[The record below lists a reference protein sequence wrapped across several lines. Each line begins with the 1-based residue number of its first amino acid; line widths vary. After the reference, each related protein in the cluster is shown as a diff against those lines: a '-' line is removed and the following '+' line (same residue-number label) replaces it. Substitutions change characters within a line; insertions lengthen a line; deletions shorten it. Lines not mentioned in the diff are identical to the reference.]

1 MAARETSLLVYM
13 CVYVCMMGVRMEP
26 ITGTGGGSMDGTLVF
41 FLKKYMYFFFYR
53 FLRFKMVLIV
63 EIHCDSRVDH
73 ARSFVFLGIFESYV
87 PPYWILRFNSIGS
100 SGTGAKYKL
109 LFGNVVFYYMA

>member
-41 FLKKYMYFFFYR
+41 FLKKYMYFFF
-53 FLRFKMVLIV
+53 FI
-63 EIHCDSRVDH
+63 D
-73 ARSFVFLGIFESYV
+73 
-87 PPYWILRFNSIGS
+87 
-100 SGTGAKYKL
+100 
-109 LFGNVVFYYMA
+109 FYDLKWY